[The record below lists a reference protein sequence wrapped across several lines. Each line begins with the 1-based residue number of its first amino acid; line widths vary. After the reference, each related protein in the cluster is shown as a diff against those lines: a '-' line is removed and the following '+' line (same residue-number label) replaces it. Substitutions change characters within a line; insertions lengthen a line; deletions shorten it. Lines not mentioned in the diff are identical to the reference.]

1 MIKALL
7 FDFGD
12 VFINLNKVATV
23 IAFNKL
29 GITSF
34 SEEMLYINKAYETGL
49 IDTIEFSN
57 FYTDKF
63 PKFTKE
69 QLSQSWNAIIL
80 DFPEYRLQFIEA
92 LSEKNEFK
100 LLLLSNTNEL
110 HIEKVIENMSAA
122 RYKRFKNC
130 FDAFYLSHKIN
141 LRKPNSNIFE
151 FVLENH
157 NLKPNECFFV
167 DDTEEHIKTAKKL
180 GIHTWNI
187 NPKVED
193 IVDLFTL
200 KKEFF

>member
-12 VFINLNKVATV
+12 VFINLNKVATS

-34 SEEMLYINKAYETGL
+34 SEEMLQINKAYETGM

-63 PKFTKE
+63 PNFTKE
-69 QLSQSWNAIIL
+69 QLNSSWNAIIL

-100 LLLLSNTNEL
+100 LL
-110 HIEKVIENMSAA
+110 
-122 RYKRFKNC
+122 
-130 FDAFYLSHKIN
+130 YL
-141 LRKPNSNIFE
+141 
-151 FVLENH
+151 
-157 NLKPNECFFV
+157 
-167 DDTEEHIKTAKKL
+167 
-180 GIHTWNI
+180 
-187 NPKVED
+187 
-193 IVDLFTL
+193 
-200 KKEFF
+200 